1 MTMCPNLSS
10 PATILLTTKVSN
22 SLMRKLKTSKFSKAQ
37 LAIFV
42 IAFALIGYL
51 IFKSFALNP
60 NLPGDLNNDNSVN
73 VTDLSI
79 LLSNYG
85 TANSTADINSDGTV
99 NILDMSILL
108 SHYGSSYTPPVSTR
122 IYTADFSTG
131 DFSQIVSLQE
141 SSIGRIT
148 MVTPGV
154 GGQKYAAKVLTGAQ
168 DQGVAGASG
177 YRTEVYVQGFSQHLG
192 GGSLQGKEVWV
203 GWTIKLGA
211 GFQVPSGYLVLTQ
224 FHAGYGSPVFAIT
237 MDSLGRIVVEQRGGA
252 YTDNGGSSGNYRE
265 AILMTS
271 PPRETDFNLVVHRIF
286 SVNSDGLTQVWLN
299 KSPTTNAPDV
309 SMTGPT
315 LEIGQEASPYMK
327 FGMYGGNWPPPDN
340 VLYGGNIRWAT
351 SATGL

>member
-1 MTMCPNLSS
+1 MKKHLKSS
-10 PATILLTTKVSN
+10 SRFSRSKLILFILAFATIGTVIYI
-22 SLMRKLKTSKFSKAQ
+22 SLAAS
-37 LAIFV
+37 
-42 IAFALIGYL
+42 
-51 IFKSFALNP
+51 NP
-60 NLPGDLNNDNSVN
+60 NLPGDLNNDNKVDVS
-73 VTDLSI
+73 DLSI
-79 LLSNYG
+79 LLSAYNTASTAGDINGDGKTDVLDLSSLLSNYG
-85 TANSTADINSDGTV
+85 RT
-99 NILDMSILL
+99 
-108 SHYGSSYTPPVSTR
+108 YTPPVGSTR

-192 GGSLQGKEVWV
+192 GGSLQGKGVWV

-237 MDSLGRIVVEQRGGA
+237 MDNLGRIVVEQRGGA